1 MKIDAKWTLILVAL
15 VIVCSIAT
23 GGIYVALEDK
33 IAENDFGDGDDI
45 DISTLLPGATDLK
58 KIDIDIP
65 EDGSIRDV
73 QGAYENNEL
82 KGYLIKTDTEG
93 AYSTISLAVAITTEG
108 TISGIEVLSHNE
120 TEGLGDEIADEEFTN
135 RFKDKTADSLLKLVE
150 EDTSAD
156 DEIQGLSGA
165 TISAQAVVDGV
176 NTAVEF
182 YNEQLKGGN

>member
-1 MKIDAKWTLILVAL
+1 M
-15 VIVCSIAT
+15 
-23 GGIYVALEDK
+23 
-33 IAENDFGDGDDI
+33 
-45 DISTLLPGATDLK
+45 
-58 KIDIDIP
+58 
-65 EDGSIRDV
+65 
-73 QGAYENNEL
+73 
-82 KGYLIKTDTEG
+82 
-93 AYSTISLAVAITTEG
+93 
-108 TISGIEVLSHNE
+108 SHNE